1 VNIRLATPETAPEL
15 TAYVGQLSRL
25 DPRAVL
31 RLTASASALGVFAR
45 PPFEVLV
52 FRAFPL
58 AGPTEL
64 DVTVPCTGFAVDA
77 DVVKPPPPV
86 PTPPWA
92 GVLPPRGGW
101 TELARAT
108 TEDVVEQV
116 RAGTDDFKARTEA
129 LAAAERA
136 PAVLDRVAAEVWAQ
150 KALGPVTLRSA
161 HAAVRLGFLTQ
172 GDEVVV
178 RAAGPWLRLE
188 GRHGLVFSR
197 RPGAAALRLA

>member
-1 VNIRLATPETAPEL
+1 MRLATPETADDL

-31 RLTASASALGVFAR
+31 RLTARASALGIFAR

-64 DVTVPCTGFAVDA
+64 DVTVPCAGFAVDA
-77 DVVKPPPPV
+77 DVVSLPPPV
-86 PTPPWA
+86 STPPWA

-101 TELARAT
+101 TELARAS

-116 RAGTDDFKARTEA
+116 RAGTDEFKAGAEA
-129 LAAAERA
+129 LGAAERT
-136 PAVLDRVAAEVWAQ
+136 PAVLDRVAAEVWARE
-150 KALGPVTLRSA
+150 ALGPVTLRSA
-161 HAAVRLGFLTQ
+161 HAAVRLGFLIP

-178 RAAGPWLRLE
+178 RATGPWLRLE

-197 RPGAAALRLA
+197 RQGAAALRLA

>member
-1 VNIRLATPETAPEL
+1 MRLATPETAHDL

-31 RLTASASALGVFAR
+31 RLTARASALGIFAR

-58 AGPTEL
+58 AQPSEL
-64 DVTVPCTGFAVDA
+64 DVTVPCAGFAVDA
-77 DVVKPPPPV
+77 EVVAPPTPV

-101 TELARAT
+101 AELARAT
-108 TEDVVEQV
+108 TEDVVGRV
-116 RAGTDDFKARTEA
+116 HAGTVDFKARTEA
-129 LAAAERA
+129 LGAAERT
-136 PAVLDRVAAEVWAQ
+136 PAVLDRVAAEVWAREV
-150 KALGPVTLRSA
+150 LGPVTLRSA
-161 HAAVRLGFLTQ
+161 HAAVRLGFLTP

-178 RAAGPWLRLE
+178 RAAGPWLRLD

-197 RPGAAALRLA
+197 REGAAALRFA